1 MMNDGLVSSVP
12 AVLPQSS
19 SYSGPYPIYFAYG
32 NTVASWWGDG
42 MLAGLGV
49 PGYTP
54 ELPYNYMA
62 LSFWL
67 TSGTA
72 DLAYIW

>member
-1 MMNDGLVSSVP
+1 MMNEGTVSSQVP

-19 SYSGPYPIYFAYG
+19 KYSVPYPIYFAYG

-54 ELPYNYMA
+54 
-62 LSFWL
+62 
-67 TSGTA
+67 
-72 DLAYIW
+72 